1 MTDVL
6 CPGLNSQ
13 IAFGE
18 GALTQANA
26 FAAGALDSSRR
37 LGFDHHNFAFPALRT
52 AAQLALER
60 RHLDAAASLV
70 EQILELVS
78 GGGPLFEYL
87 AQLDRARIW
96 AAAGNLEGA
105 LSSLPAARTALR
117 CDHSVLF
124 AQADELEARLRLALG
139 DAKGARRVAEQLPDD
154 RRRVISALIALGA
167 NDPRTASDILSTAP
181 PRAPPSAPI
190 WSCACYA
197 PVSPSWQASPRAPQL
212 IREAVAVADRHGY
225 VQTVL
230 DTAPQLVDQLI
241 SDAAHY
247 PNTDNVRS
255 LIAAGINARKLT
267 VGRPQPRPPARPAHR
282 GRTTSAGS
290 ASPTPDLRRH
300 GRPAPPVPQH
310 GQDPSPSRLHEA
322 GRLLPHHGSQAGHLH
337 RHHLTSDGGFRG
349 NASGLEL
356 VIPPR

>member
-1 MTDVL
+1 MQLASANAIVLRPHRSAARVTGPAAVGAKPRHRRWCRGPVAPRPSTSSGAYCHTYLGEFDAARQLVDTLASAALSPPPVTDVL

-18 GALTQANA
+18 GALTQADV

-37 LGFDHHNFAFPALRT
+37 LGFDHHYFAFPALRT

-78 GGGPLFEYL
+78 GGRPFFEYF

-139 DAKGARRVAEQLPDD
+139 DARGARRVAEQLPDD
-154 RRRVISALIALGA
+154 RRLVISALIALGA
-167 NDPRTASDILSTAP
+167 NDHRTASDILSTAP

-197 PVSPSWQASPRAPQL
+197 PLSPSC
-212 IREAVAVADRHGY
+212 
-225 VQTVL
+225 
-230 DTAPQLVDQLI
+230 
-241 SDAAHY
+241 
-247 PNTDNVRS
+247 
-255 LIAAGINARKLT
+255 K
-267 VGRPQPRPPARPAHR
+267 PRPEHP
-282 GRTTSAGS
+282 
-290 ASPTPDLRRH
+290 
-300 GRPAPPVPQH
+300 
-310 GQDPSPSRLHEA
+310 
-322 GRLLPHHGSQAGHLH
+322 
-337 RHHLTSDGGFRG
+337 
-349 NASGLEL
+349 N
-356 VIPPR
+356 